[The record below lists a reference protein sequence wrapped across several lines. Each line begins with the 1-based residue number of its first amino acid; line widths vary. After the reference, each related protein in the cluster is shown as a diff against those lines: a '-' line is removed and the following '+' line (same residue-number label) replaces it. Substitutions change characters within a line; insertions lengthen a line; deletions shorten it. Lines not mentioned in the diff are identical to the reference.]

1 MVVLSSCNS
10 GLGTVSESEG
20 IVGMTKAFFEAGSK
34 SIVVSLWEVNDKY
47 TSKFMS
53 LFYKH
58 LSSGLNKSEA
68 LRLTKLDFIKQQS
81 PNPYFWGAFVLAG
94 NTSPLKFED
103 NSEVNGY
110 LVVAVVLL
118 LIIAGYLLYR
128 RGRK

>member
-1 MVVLSSCNS
+1 
-10 GLGTVSESEG
+10 
-20 IVGMTKAFFEAGSK
+20 
-34 SIVVSLWEVNDKY
+34 
-47 TSKFMS
+47 
-53 LFYKH
+53 H